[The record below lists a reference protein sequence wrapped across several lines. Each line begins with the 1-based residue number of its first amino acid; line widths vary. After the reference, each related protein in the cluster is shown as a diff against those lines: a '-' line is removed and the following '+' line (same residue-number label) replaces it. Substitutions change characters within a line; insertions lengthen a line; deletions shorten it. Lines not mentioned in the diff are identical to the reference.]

1 MQNHDI
7 MKGKIIINNLM
18 FRGKNELMNWSGS
31 STVKSGLNKKNV
43 RKRLKS

>member
-7 MKGKIIINNLM
+7 SKREIIIGNLL
-18 FRGKNELMNWSGS
+18 FKGKNELMNWSGS
-31 STVKSGLNKKNV
+31 STVKSDLNKKNV